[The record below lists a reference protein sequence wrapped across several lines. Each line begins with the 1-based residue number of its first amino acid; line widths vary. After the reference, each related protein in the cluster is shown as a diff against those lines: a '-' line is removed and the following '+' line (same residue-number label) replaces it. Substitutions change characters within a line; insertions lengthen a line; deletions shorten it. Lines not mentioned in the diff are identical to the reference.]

1 VEERTVQLRRLE
13 VRNIRSYEAGRVD
26 FGPGTTLIVGDV
38 GAGKT
43 SLLYAIEMALFGVA
57 EVDAAYLVRHGAA
70 HAEVA
75 VRFEDGE
82 HRYDVSRRFRRIRRK
97 GRETFESERITFRE
111 DGRETSYSATEVRQR
126 VIELLGFPDNPNPQ
140 AHSDLWRW
148 AIYVPQERM
157 REILS
162 AKTQERLETI
172 RKALGVERYR
182 TAAENAQDLGA
193 DLRASARHRRE
204 SAERLGHYDLEFA
217 EATEAADRLRLE
229 RGELER
235 NIARSSDEL
244 DRCRARVNEA
254 ERATRQLEADL
265 REIASLR
272 REEAT
277 DSSARIEHGRRSAER
292 ASEVER
298 RRKERD
304 DSRLESLELPARRAS
319 LASADADARRAREA
333 LDRHADGIRALAA
346 ARVELAGAE
355 RRSADAAARAAR
367 ALADRDL
374 ARTESERAAGEGP
387 AREPPAP
394 TPATLAEIERKLAEA
409 RVREHAA
416 VEHLAKTRTALAGI
430 DELLARGICPTCHQS
445 VRPEEFGAHQ
455 RDAADS
461 LRRAEEDR
469 RVLAGEIEGIEGE
482 RKARER
488 FERAHDRWS
497 EVEKRRESLRDAL
510 RRRETELEEA
520 ETARA
525 EAERAVRSAKQRVT
539 ALEPEERET
548 ATLRRAVEETD
559 AILSRERDAVQR
571 ATFAEERTRSADDA
585 LRSLAEEGARTE
597 RELAVLEARTTER
610 GRRIA
615 ELLKQTAGAEELA
628 GEARGSRSAVAVAEE
643 RLTGERAAL
652 VRADTR
658 LDGELRRTA
667 TAERG
672 RAERAALVA
681 QATDLD
687 LKAAWATGPFRLH
700 LLAMEQELL
709 AHAQATFDR
718 AFQRYFA
725 SLVDDPALVARTDVG
740 FTPEVM
746 IDGEPTPAEALSGG
760 ERTALALAF
769 RLALAAVVRSL
780 GEVRLESLLLDEPT
794 DGFSSEQVVRM
805 GELLG
810 ELGLPQVIIVSHE
823 SQLAGIADRTV
834 RVRKEDGRA
843 ILDAERADEPEPVV
857 EAVVPR
863 RTRAARHKD
872 VGDAPK

>member
-1 VEERTVQLRRLE
+1 MQLRRLE
-13 VRNIRSYEAGRVD
+13 VHNIRSYESGRVD

-82 HRYDVSRRFRRIRRK
+82 HRYDVGRRFRRLRRK
-97 GRETFESERITFRE
+97 GRDTFESERITFRE
-111 DGRETSYSATEVRQR
+111 DGQETSYSATEVRQR

-162 AKTQERLETI
+162 AKPQERLETI

-182 TAAENAQDLGA
+182 TAAENAQELGA

-204 SAERLGHYDLEFA
+204 SAERLSHFDLEFA
-217 EATEAADRLRLE
+217 DATEAADRLRLE
-229 RGELER
+229 RAELER
-235 NIARSSDEL
+235 NIARSAAEL
-244 DRCRARVNEA
+244 EGCRGRVDEA

-265 REIASLR
+265 REIDSLR
-272 REEAT
+272 REQSSDVAT
-277 DSSARIEHGRRSAER
+277 LAEHRRRAAER
-292 ASEVER
+292 ATEAAR
-298 RRKERD
+298 RQREQD
-304 DSRLESLELPARRAS
+304 DCRAESKELPSRQAA
-319 LASADADARRAREA
+319 LGNADAECRRAREA
-333 LDRHADGIRALAA
+333 LERHGEGIRALAT
-346 ARVELAGAE
+346 ARADLAGAE
-355 RRSADAAARAAR
+355 RRSADAVAR
-367 ALADRDL
+367 ALRAGADREV
-374 ARTESERAAGEGP
+374 ARQELERAAGEGP

-394 TPATLAEIERKLAEA
+394 TAATLGEIERRLAGA
-409 RVREHAA
+409 RSREHDA
-416 VEHLAKTRTALAGI
+416 VERLAKATTALAEI
-430 DELLARGICPTCHQS
+430 DELLAGGVCPRCHQP
-445 VRPEEFGAHQ
+445 VRPQEFGTHRVEAA
-455 RDAADS
+455 DAA
-461 LRRAEEDR
+461 RRAEEGR
-469 RVLAGEIEGIEGE
+469 RELAREIETVESE

-497 EVEKRRESLRDAL
+497 EVEKRRETLRDAL
-510 RRRETELEEA
+510 RRRQAELDEA
-520 ETARA
+520 EAVRA
-525 EAERAVRSAKQRVT
+525 EAGRAAVAATDRVA

-548 ATLRRAVEETD
+548 ARLRGAVEEAET
-559 AILSRERDAVQR
+559 ARGRAREAVERAALS
-571 ATFAEERTRSADDA
+571 EERARSADEA
-585 LRSLAEEGARTE
+585 LRSLAAEAERAD
-597 RELAVLEARTTER
+597 RELAALERRQRERGDRIGELGGRTTAAEAIAASLREARSE
-610 GRRIA
+610 A
-615 ELLKQTAGAEELA
+615 LGAEQRLA
-628 GEARGSRSAVAVAEE
+628 
-643 RLTGERAAL
+643 GERAAL

-658 LDGELRRTA
+658 LDGEVRRA
-667 TAERG
+667 ASAEKG
-672 RAERAALVA
+672 RSERAALIA

-700 LLAMEQELL
+700 VLAMEQELL

-718 AFQRYFA
+718 AFARFFA

-769 RLALAAVVRSL
+769 RLALATVVRSL
-780 GEVRLESLLLDEPT
+780 GEVRLETLLLDEPT

-810 ELGLPQVIIVSHE
+810 ELELPQVVIVSHE

-843 ILDAERADEPEPVV
+843 LLEAERSDEPGPIL
-857 EAVVPR
+857 EAAVPR
-863 RTRAARHKD
+863 RARSARPADAAD
-872 VGDAPK
+872 PTDDAR